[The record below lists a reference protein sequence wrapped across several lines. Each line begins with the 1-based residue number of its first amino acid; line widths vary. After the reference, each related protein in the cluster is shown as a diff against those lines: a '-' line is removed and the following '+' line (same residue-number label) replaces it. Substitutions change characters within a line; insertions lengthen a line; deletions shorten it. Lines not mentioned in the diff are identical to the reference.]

1 MLAIGTV
8 SDGYSQPTNPP
19 SSNGAKTAEPT
30 FRVAAYDIE
39 GNTVLPR
46 EKFDFLTNYT
56 GPAVDW
62 PRLRQGLG
70 ELQLLYRNLGF
81 ATVSVVFPQQRLT
94 NGVVRVQVIEG
105 KLAAI
110 TLTGNRHFSSNNI
123 LRELPSLKTNILIN
137 TKWLQPE
144 VDRANQNPDRQIY
157 PVVAPGSEPGLSD
170 LTLRIKDR
178 LPLHGHIEV
187 NDKSTPGTPV
197 LRIDSALQYNNLW
210 QLDHQIGLQYSFSPQ
225 DTKTADHLPRFY
237 DQPMVA
243 SYSSFYRIP
252 FASGAGYREDYE
264 RLPVDFGYNEVTRQ
278 FQLPA
283 PSGNPEFTL
292 YGSRSSSDQK
302 ARYGPLTTVI
312 NNPLLQITS
321 QSAERD
327 LTITENVGGKFAL
340 PLRDFSGVHSTLTL
354 GFDFKNYRLQSFT
367 TNLSY
372 LSETLT
378 NNGIAST
385 SNNVIALPANSH
397 DDLTYMPLSWGWSAA
412 EPDKWGS
419 TSFSLE
425 QDVFLSPMASSR
437 TNFQATAG
445 ARDAG
450 GDYTKV
456 MLNAARE
463 EKLGGDWSLLC
474 RAAGQWSRSPLIS
487 NEQFALG
494 GAAGVRGFQEGEA
507 YGDTGWRATTD
518 LRAPALGI
526 GAFPVNGGRVPA
538 IARPSI
544 FMDFG
549 SAYMVDR
556 SAAPTVR
563 QWGTGFGVFV
573 AAGQYFDAR
582 LTLGWALRDTA
593 VTVAGTLRAYLSV
606 GFQF

>member
-1 MLAIGTV
+1 
-8 SDGYSQPTNPP
+8 
-19 SSNGAKTAEPT
+19 
-30 FRVAAYDIE
+30 
-39 GNTVLPR
+39 
-46 EKFDFLTNYT
+46 
-56 GPAVDW
+56 
-62 PRLRQGLG
+62 
-70 ELQLLYRNLGF
+70 
-81 ATVSVVFPQQRLT
+81 
-94 NGVVRVQVIEG
+94 
-105 KLAAI
+105 
-110 TLTGNRHFSSNNI
+110 
-123 LRELPSLKTNILIN
+123 
-137 TKWLQPE
+137 
-144 VDRANQNPDRQIY
+144 
-157 PVVAPGSEPGLSD
+157 
-170 LTLRIKDR
+170 
-178 LPLHGHIEV
+178 
-187 NDKSTPGTPV
+187 
-197 LRIDSALQYNNLW
+197 
-210 QLDHQIGLQYSFSPQ
+210 
-225 DTKTADHLPRFY
+225 
-237 DQPMVA
+237 MVA

-445 ARDAG
+445 ARDAEG
-450 GDYTKV
+450 ITPRSCSTPPAKKNSAV
-456 MLNAARE
+456 IRSLSVPRRRPMVESPSSATSNSRWAAPPASAVSR
-463 EKLGGDWSLLC
+463 
-474 RAAGQWSRSPLIS
+474 RAKPTATPDGARPRICAPRPW
-487 NEQFALG
+487 ALG
-494 GAAGVRGFQEGEA
+494 RF
-507 YGDTGWRATTD
+507 R
-518 LRAPALGI
+518 
-526 GAFPVNGGRVPA
+526 
-538 IARPSI
+538 
-544 FMDFG
+544 
-549 SAYMVDR
+549 
-556 SAAPTVR
+556 
-563 QWGTGFGVFV
+563 
-573 AAGQYFDAR
+573 
-582 LTLGWALRDTA
+582 
-593 VTVAGTLRAYLSV
+593 
-606 GFQF
+606 